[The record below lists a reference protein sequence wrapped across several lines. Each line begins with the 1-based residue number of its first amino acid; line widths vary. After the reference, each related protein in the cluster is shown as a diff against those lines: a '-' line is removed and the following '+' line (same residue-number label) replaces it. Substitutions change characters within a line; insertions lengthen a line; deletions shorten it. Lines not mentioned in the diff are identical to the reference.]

1 MKEYNVRT
9 FGWGALHICQCGWP
23 ISLSE
28 TAEIFSVYQYF
39 HFQDAQVQTRLK
51 ITKKKQLGV
60 FVSMVSLSNIDVVK
74 CNEQY
79 TIVLIMIIT
88 NFGITSS
95 LL

>member
-1 MKEYNVRT
+1 MYVPLV
-9 FGWGALHICQCGWP
+9 GARYIFVNAGGPFLCQKQLKLFLY
-23 ISLSE
+23 IN
-28 TAEIFSVYQYF
+28 IFTSKM
-39 HFQDAQVQTRLK
+39 H
-51 ITKKKQLGV
+51 KKKKTAWCFRFNGFPLKH
-60 FVSMVSLSNIDVVK
+60 NVVK